1 MGAGLWFLAER
12 SLSQQIYQW
21 DLLSET
27 NTSQTRQPLHLP
39 WEY

>member
-1 MGAGLWFLAER
+1 MGAGLRFLAEW
-12 SLSQQIYQW
+12 SLSQKIYQW

-27 NTSQTRQPLHLP
+27 NTLQTRQPLHVP